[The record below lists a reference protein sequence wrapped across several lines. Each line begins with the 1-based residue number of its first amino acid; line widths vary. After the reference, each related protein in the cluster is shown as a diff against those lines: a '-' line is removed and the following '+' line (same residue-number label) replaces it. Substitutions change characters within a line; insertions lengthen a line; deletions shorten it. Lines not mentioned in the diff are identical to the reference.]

1 VNWQIG
7 GRAGGRLHRG
17 ALTAHS
23 PQLRRQLVALPVGAI
38 GRRLFDLDGA
48 ESGTIQASK
57 TSLLA
62 PGFSALISAR

>member
-17 ALTAHS
+17 ALTA
-23 PQLRRQLVALPVGAI
+23 RQLVALPVGAI